1 MNKKNSCEIQKYF
14 LRVIFAKNFLAAA
27 LPDISSPELATKM
40 LSANAILHPPASSRR
55 LCLKD

>member
-27 LPDISSPELATKM
+27 LQRRCSGAF
-40 LSANAILHPPASSRR
+40 PA
-55 LCLKD
+55 LN